1 LLVFFSNIKTVLNLT
16 VGLVLIFPPA
26 AMIKECAAK
35 YSITLRTEEEEIK
48 YRNTL
53 YLTCPKHLGRMH
65 VHTGDAAPELSPGT
79 AVLLL

>member
-1 LLVFFSNIKTVLNLT
+1 
-16 VGLVLIFPPA
+16 
-26 AMIKECAAK
+26 MIKECAAK

-79 AVLLL
+79 AVLLLWEQKMYMKKNLKSELKLLRKF